1 MKTKSLDDLD
11 PKSVRRLAN
20 LLSHDLSFRSSEEG
34 LNCIKSPAKWI
45 KDKLL
50 GDAEVSN
57 LVLNDFGC
65 HDDSEF
71 HECFFRNIEGRFEV
85 FEMSENIHYDEDTYM
100 PRNGRFSAVL
110 DLGMGDAVK
119 IDAWGQNGKTMILR
133 DLVCFD
139 SASYDEVVKATA
151 KERFAIFLGIALA
164 LAKNGNAALSAEEML
179 ETLERAVAEEPALL
193 SIKQTR
199 EIEAALSE
207 PADRPASM
215 IRRSM

>member
-1 MKTKSLDDLD
+1 
-11 PKSVRRLAN
+11 
-20 LLSHDLSFRSSEEG
+20 
-34 LNCIKSPAKWI
+34 
-45 KDKLL
+45 
-50 GDAEVSN
+50 
-57 LVLNDFGC
+57 
-65 HDDSEF
+65 
-71 HECFFRNIEGRFEV
+71 
-85 FEMSENIHYDEDTYM
+85 
-100 PRNGRFSAVL
+100 
-110 DLGMGDAVK
+110 
-119 IDAWGQNGKTMILR
+119 MILR

-179 ETLERAVAEEPALL
+179 ETLEHVVASEPELL

-207 PADRPASM
+207 PVDRPASV

>member
-11 PKSVRRLAN
+11 PRSVRRLAN
-20 LLSHDLSFRSSEEG
+20 LFSHDLSFRTSEEG

-57 LVLNDFGC
+57 LILNDFGC

-71 HECFFRNIEGRFEV
+71 HECFFRNVEGRFEV
-85 FEMSENIHYDEDTYM
+85 FEMSENIHYYEDTCM
-100 PRNGRFSAVL
+100 PCNGRFSAVL

-119 IDAWGQNGKTMILR
+119 IEAWGQNGKTMILR
-133 DLVCFD
+133 NLVCFD

-151 KERFAIFLGIALA
+151 TERFAIFLGIALA

-179 ETLERAVAEEPALL
+179 ETLEHVVASEPELL

>member
-34 LNCIKSPAKWI
+34 LNCIKHPAKWI
-45 KDKLL
+45 KDKML

-57 LVLNDFGC
+57 LILNYVGC
-65 HDDSEF
+65 REDAEMLDHFMS
-71 HECFFRNIEGRFEV
+71 NIENRFEV
-85 FEMSENIHYDEDTYM
+85 FQMSENIHYDEDTYM

-110 DLGMGDAVK
+110 DLGQGDAVR
-119 IDAWGQNGKTMILR
+119 IEAWGQCGKTMILR

-151 KERFAIFLGIALA
+151 KERFAIFLGIALS
-164 LAKNGNAALSAEEML
+164 LAKNGNAALSVEEML
-179 ETLERAVAEEPALL
+179 ETLEHVVASEPALL

>member
-34 LNCIKSPAKWI
+34 FACIKNPAKWI

-57 LVLNDFGC
+57 LILNDFGC
-65 HDDSEF
+65 HDDSEL

-110 DLGMGDAVK
+110 DLGQGDAVR
-119 IDAWGQNGKTMILR
+119 IEAWGQNGKTMILR
-133 DLVCFD
+133 DLKCFD

-151 KERFAIFLGIALA
+151 KERFSIFLGIALA

-179 ETLERAVAEEPALL
+179 ETLEHVVASEPELL

-199 EIEAALSE
+199 QIEASLSE
-207 PADRPASM
+207 SAARPASA
-215 IRRSM
+215 IRRSL